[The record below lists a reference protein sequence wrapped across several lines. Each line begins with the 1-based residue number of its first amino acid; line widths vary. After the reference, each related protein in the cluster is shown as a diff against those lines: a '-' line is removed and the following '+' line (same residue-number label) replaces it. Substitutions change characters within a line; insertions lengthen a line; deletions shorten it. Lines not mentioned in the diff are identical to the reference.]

1 MKVYS
6 KLLILLFLL
15 FVNVVHSQENINQ
28 SKLDSLINRLDLID
42 SVNNKIDWGIY
53 CLEIGNTYY
62 NNGNYDDGRTYY
74 ELLNDFSNRHQLTEL
89 NNKSRIYY
97 SRILYIDSQY
107 DQAINNFNE
116 IIPILSLNDLKLK
129 ALALNF
135 LGKCLVYTGNYSK
148 AYEKQIEALKIYKNL
163 KDEDSIAGIYYEIG
177 NNYFYQGQ
185 LELSLQNFQKAY
197 TIYKELNDKRE
208 LSQVYGAFGSVYS
221 EMNELELSLKYNI
234 LYYESAKEIEDV
246 EVMGW
251 ALLNVGSIYELLEQF
266 EKAKSSLK
274 EGLELA
280 KMFEDISLE
289 GYILETLSNVAFKQ
303 KDYDSALNYLEPSFR
318 ITQNTNDRSNT
329 LEMYKSFA
337 NIYSAKADYDNYE

>member
-1 MKVYS
+1 MIIYS
-6 KLLILLFLL
+6 LFTFQKNHLFSLGIEIVIYYFILCIISKYYNLLHYSNEGIFKTYILLFLL

-185 LELSLQNFQKAY
+185 LELSLQNFKKP
-197 TIYKELNDKRE
+197 I
-208 LSQVYGAFGSVYS
+208 LST
-221 EMNELELSLKYNI
+221 
-234 LYYESAKEIEDV
+234 
-246 EVMGW
+246 
-251 ALLNVGSIYELLEQF
+251 
-266 EKAKSSLK
+266 KS
-274 EGLELA
+274 
-280 KMFEDISLE
+280 
-289 GYILETLSNVAFKQ
+289 
-303 KDYDSALNYLEPSFR
+303 
-318 ITQNTNDRSNT
+318 
-329 LEMYKSFA
+329 
-337 NIYSAKADYDNYE
+337 